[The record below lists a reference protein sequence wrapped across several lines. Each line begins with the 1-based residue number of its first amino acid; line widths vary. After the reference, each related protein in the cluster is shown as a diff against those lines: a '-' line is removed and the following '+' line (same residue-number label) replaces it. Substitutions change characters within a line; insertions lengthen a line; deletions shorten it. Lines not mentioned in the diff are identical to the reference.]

1 MAGLDEV
8 GMGCLAGPV
17 VAAAVILNESSVPDG
32 IGDSKQL
39 TPLKR
44 LKLKP
49 LIESAAQDFAIGMA
63 SVEEIDQLNIYHA
76 ARLAMKRA
84 VEGLKIRP
92 DFLLVDGRA
101 QIDLDLSQAAVVKG
115 DQKSLS
121 IAAASI
127 LAKVTRD
134 ELMVELDLTYPGYEF
149 ARHKGYGS
157 VLHRRYLQERGPSP
171 IHRKS
176 FSWTPV

>member
-1 MAGLDEV
+1 
-8 GMGCLAGPV
+8 MGCLAGPV
-17 VAAAVILNESSVPDG
+17 VAAAVILNVHEIPPG
-32 IGDSKQL
+32 IADSKQL
-39 TPLKR
+39 SPTKR
-44 LKLKP
+44 IQLKP
-49 LIESAAQDFAIGMA
+49 LIESAAQAYAIGMA

-84 VEGLKIRP
+84 VEKLTLRP
-92 DFLLVDGRA
+92 DFLLIDGRA
-101 QIDLDLSQAAVVKG
+101 KLDCEMKQSCIVKG
-115 DQKSLS
+115 DQQSLS

-134 ELMVELDLTYPGYEF
+134 NLMVELDEVYPGYEF

-157 VLHRRYLQERGPSP
+157 VLHRQYLQARGPSP